1 MGKKPPSVN
10 NLALSLQNSGIPH
23 ELLVEQARSAIAA
36 GDWENIEERVE
47 HLQRSFIQ
55 PVVNAT
61 GVLLH
66 TNLGRASWE
75 SPESNFSSNIEFDL
89 ASGNRGSR
97 QTGIGNLFAQLC
109 GAESAMVVNNCSS
122 AVLLVLSALAS
133 GKGVAISRSELVEI
147 GGSFRVP
154 EILELSGA
162 NLVEVGTTNKTRL
175 VDYQK
180 AIDAH
185 RDVAMSLKVHQSN
198 YKIVGFTEE
207 ATVEELTSLDLPLV
221 VDIGSG
227 LLDSSCPWL
236 SSGPPKWL
244 AGEPAAKQ
252 TLLGG
257 ADLVT
262 FSCDKLLG
270 GPQAGIIAGKSDLIE
285 KCLRHPFARVLRPG
299 SHTLLS
305 LQELAMRYLHRDGDG
320 IPFWKM
326 ASLGLEELR
335 IRAERMNAGEIVS
348 VDSIPGG
355 GTLPT
360 VVIPSIGLKFSGDR
374 SSELRRGFNGG
385 LPIIA
390 RVSDGDTYLDFR
402 TVDPAHDEMI
412 ANALGNLD

>member
-1 MGKKPPSVN
+1 MEKKPPSVN
-10 NLALSLQNSGIPH
+10 DLALSMQNSGIPH
-23 ELLVEQARSAIAA
+23 ELLVKEARLAIAE
-36 GDWENIEERVE
+36 GDWESLEERVE
-47 HLQRSFIQ
+47 RLQRSFIQ

-66 TNLGRASWE
+66 TNLGRASWGIPQ
-75 SPESNFSSNIEFDL
+75 SHFSSNIEFNLND
-89 ASGNRGSR
+89 GHRGSR
-97 QTGIGNLFAQLC
+97 QTSIGNLFAQLC
-109 GAESAMVVNNCSS
+109 GTESAMVVNNCSS
-122 AVLLVLSALAS
+122 AVLLVLSALAT
-133 GKGVAISRSELVEI
+133 GQGVAISRSELVEI

-162 NLVEVGTTNKTRL
+162 YLVEVGTTNKTRV

-180 AIDAH
+180 AIEAH
-185 RDVAMSLKVHQSN
+185 RNVAMALKVHQSN

-207 ATVEELTSLDLPLV
+207 TTVEELSSLNLPLV
-221 VDIGSG
+221 ADIGSG

-236 SSGPPKWL
+236 STGPPKWL

-252 TLLGG
+252 TLQSG

-299 SHTLLS
+299 SHTLVS
-305 LQELAMRYLHRDGDG
+305 LQELALRYLHREGDK
-320 IPFWKM
+320 IPFWRM
-326 ASLGLEELR
+326 ACFREDELR
-335 IRAERMNAGEIVS
+335 LRAEKINAGEVTTMDS
-348 VDSIPGG
+348 VPGG

-360 VVIPSIGLKFSGDR
+360 VVIPSIGLKLPGDR
-374 SSELRRGFNGG
+374 SKELRRGVNGG

-390 RVSDGDTYLDFR
+390 RVQDGDTYLDFR
-402 TVDPAHDEMI
+402 TINPDHDELV
-412 ANALGNLD
+412 AAALENLD

>member
-1 MGKKPPSVN
+1 MVKKPPSVN
-10 NLALSLQNSGIPH
+10 DLALSVEDSGIPH
-23 ELLVEQARSAIAA
+23 ELLVQEARLAIAEN
-36 GDWENIEERVE
+36 DWENMGERVK

-66 TNLGRASWE
+66 TNLGRAPWRMPASD
-75 SPESNFSSNIEFDL
+75 FSSNIEFDL
-89 ASGNRGSR
+89 ESGNRGSR
-97 QTGIGNLFAQLC
+97 QTSIGNLFAQLC
-109 GAESAMVVNNCSS
+109 EAESAMVVNNCSA

-133 GKGVAISRSELVEI
+133 DQGVAISRSELVEI

-154 EILELSGA
+154 DILELSSA
-162 NLVEVGTTNKTRL
+162 YLVEVGTTNKTRL
-175 VDYQK
+175 IDYQK

-185 RDVAMSLKVHQSN
+185 RDVAMTLKVHQSN

-207 ATVEELTSLDLPLV
+207 TSVEELASLKIPLV

-236 SSGPPKWL
+236 SSGPPRWL
-244 AGEPAAKQ
+244 SGEPAAKQ
-252 TLLGG
+252 TLLSG

-270 GPQAGIIAGKSDLIE
+270 GPQAGIIAGRSDLIE

-299 SHTLLS
+299 SHTLIS
-305 LQELAMRYLHRDGDG
+305 LQELALHYLRRDGEQ

-326 ASLGLEELR
+326 ASANLEELK
-335 IRAERMNAGEIVS
+335 IRAESMNMGEVVNLDS
-348 VDSIPGG
+348 VPGG

-360 VVIPSIGLKFSGDR
+360 VVIPSVGIRLSGDR
-374 SSELRRGFNGG
+374 SWELRRGFQGS
-385 LPIIA
+385 LPIIT
-390 RVSDGDTYLDFR
+390 RVRDGDTFLDFR
-402 TVDPAHDEMI
+402 TIDPAYDQVI
-412 ANALGNLD
+412 AAALGGLG